1 MGYREMQ
8 ALARAR
14 GLNANG
20 GKKDVLHRL
29 LSSPATSVVDCG
41 IQDKKAVAEDDDGKV
56 EELKKENIVTYVML
70 DAADYIMSYRE
81 LQDLAKARG
90 LASNGIKKDV
100 IEGLLLTPANSAA
113 VADGGFQD
121 KKKLAKGGV
130 GEVEEE
136 VKKEKIDKVTKKGV
150 AVLDEHIPDDIKMTY
165 HVLQV
170 VLCMMG
176 EFRAKDD
183 LSMNVK
189 LKQFL

>member
-41 IQDKKAVAEDDDGKV
+41 IQDKKEVAE
-56 EELKKENIVTYVML
+56 
-70 DAADYIMSYRE
+70 
-81 LQDLAKARG
+81 
-90 LASNGIKKDV
+90 
-100 IEGLLLTPANSAA
+100 
-113 VADGGFQD
+113 
-121 KKKLAKGGV
+121 GGV

-136 VKKEKIDKVTKKGV
+136 VKKEKIVKVTKKGV

-170 VLCMMG
+170 
-176 EFRAKDD
+176 
-183 LSMNVK
+183 MNERVEKLERWTDKEK
-189 LKQFL
+189 LKEQSKVEHT